1 MNVDSF
7 RSLLGLL
14 EENYTLH
21 TVLISLTEM
30 MIKEIAKSKNINLLK
45 YFMISYNPNMIFEN
59 IWKKQGIDE
68 VYHQR
73 RRLKKLENEWIG
85 GDDVVLIT

>member
-1 MNVDSF
+1 MNIDSF

-14 EENYTLH
+14 EDNYTLQ

-59 IWKKQGIDE
+59 I
-68 VYHQR
+68 
-73 RRLKKLENEWIG
+73 
-85 GDDVVLIT
+85 